1 MKKFFE
7 VALGIVTSIGGY
19 LDAGTIAT
27 TAAAGALFG
36 MGLLWAI
43 PLGTICAIFLVE
55 MSGRLAAISKHTLR
69 DAMRERLGFDFF
81 AATLVLGVLVD
92 LSVLAA
98 ELGGVA
104 IAAELLTG
112 IALRWWVL
120 PAALLTWLILWKG
133 NFSLIENGV
142 ALLGLVTVVF
152 LVGAWKLHPSAS
164 SLASG
169 LVPSFTGSQRGRYW
183 FLAVAI
189 LGSLISPYLFYFYS
203 SGAIEEKWDESYLAT
218 NRVIAAVGMTFGGL
232 IAMGVLVV
240 SALVFHPRAIHVE
253 RYEQLALMLVQPFG
267 RAGFYLF
274 VAALA
279 IACLGAAMEVALS
292 VAYDFAQGLGWRWGE
307 NERPRDAARFAVTY
321 TAALVLAAA
330 PIALGIDPLE
340 VTLLSMAATALI
352 LPLVVVPFLALM
364 NDPDY
369 VQGHGN
375 GKLSN
380 AVVLVVIAL
389 AFVLALVS
397 IPLELVAGG

>member
-1 MKKFFE
+1 MKRFFE

-104 IAAELLTG
+104 IAVELLTG

-120 PAALLTWLILWKG
+120 PATLLTWLILWKG

-164 SLASG
+164 SLASA

-253 RYEQLALMLVQPFG
+253 SYEQAALMLVQPFG

-274 VAALA
+274 IAALA